1 MEGLPMMSVSFRRR
15 LPLILPVPATIIF
28 FLIAL
33 PAFAAGGGEGGGGLT
48 VIPDW
53 TFLLQMANFLILMWI
68 MNVILYKP
76 IRNVLIQRKNR
87 VSGLEESIVASEKD
101 VKDKEEAF
109 MVGIR
114 DARAKGMKQKESL
127 IAEAT
132 VEEKKIIAAINEKAQ
147 ADLAEVRG
155 QISKEA
161 QVAKDS
167 LMQEIDDFSE
177 AIGQKILGRAI

>member
-1 MEGLPMMSVSFRRR
+1 MMSVSFRRR
-15 LPLILPVPATIIF
+15 LPLILPVPATFIF
-28 FLIAL
+28 FLITL
-33 PAFAAGGGEGGGGLT
+33 PAFAAGGGDGGGGLT

-114 DARAKGMKQKESL
+114 DARAKGMKQKEL
-127 IAEAT
+127 LMAEAT
-132 VEEKKIIAAINEKAQ
+132 EEEKKIISAINEKAQ

-155 QISKEA
+155 QIANEA
-161 QVAKDS
+161 QAAKDS
-167 LMQEIDDFSE
+167 LMQEIDDFSD
-177 AIGQKILGRAI
+177 AIGQKILGRAL

>member
-1 MEGLPMMSVSFRRR
+1 MMSVCIRRR
-15 LPLILPVPATIIF
+15 LPLTLPVPVAFII
-28 FLIAL
+28 LLTAL
-33 PAFAAGGGEGGGGLT
+33 PAFAAEGGGGLT

-68 MNVILYKP
+68 LNVIVFKP
-76 IRNVLIQRKNR
+76 IRNVLIQRKNK

-109 MVGIR
+109 MIGIR
-114 DARAKGMKQKESL
+114 DARAKGIKQKEVL

-132 VEEKKIIAAINEKAQ
+132 EEEKKIIARINEKAQ
-147 ADLAEVRG
+147 ADLAEVRE
-155 QISKEA
+155 QISAEA
-161 QVAKDS
+161 QSAKDT
-167 LMQEIDDFSE
+167 LMQEIDGFSE

>member
-1 MEGLPMMSVSFRRR
+1 MMSVSFRRR
-15 LPLILPVPATIIF
+15 LPLILPIPATFIF
-28 FLIAL
+28 ILIAL
-33 PAFAAGGGEGGGGLT
+33 PAFAAGGGEGGGLT

-68 MNVILYKP
+68 MNVILFKP

-114 DARAKGMKQKESL
+114 DARAKGMKQKELL

-132 VEEKKIIAAINEKAQ
+132 EEEKKIISAINEKAQ

-155 QISKEA
+155 QITKEA
-161 QVAKDS
+161 QAAKDS
-167 LMQEIDDFSE
+167 LMQEIEDFSE
-177 AIGQKILGRAI
+177 AIGQKILGRAL

>member
-1 MEGLPMMSVSFRRR
+1 MMSVSFRRR
-15 LPLILPVPATIIF
+15 LPLILPVPATFIF

-33 PAFAAGGGEGGGGLT
+33 PAFAAGGGEGGGLT

-68 MNVILYKP
+68 MNVILFKP

-114 DARAKGMKQKESL
+114 DARAKGMKQKELL

-132 VEEKKIIAAINEKAQ
+132 EEEKKIISAINEKAQ

-155 QISKEA
+155 QITKEA
-161 QVAKDS
+161 QAAKDS
-167 LMQEIDDFSE
+167 LMQEIEDFSE
-177 AIGQKILGRAI
+177 AIGQKILGRAL

>member
-1 MEGLPMMSVSFRRR
+1 MMSVSFRRR
-15 LPLILPVPATIIF
+15 LPLILPVPATFII

-33 PAFAAGGGEGGGGLT
+33 PAFAAGGGEGGGLT

-68 MNVILYKP
+68 MNVILFKP

-114 DARAKGMKQKESL
+114 DARAKGMKQKELL

-132 VEEKKIIAAINEKAQ
+132 EEEKKIISAINEKAQ

-155 QISKEA
+155 QITKEA
-161 QVAKDS
+161 QAAKDS
-167 LMQEIDDFSE
+167 LMQEIEDFSE
-177 AIGQKILGRAI
+177 AIGQKILGRAL